1 VIAALLADPAL
12 QRILAVLPDARIVG
26 GAVRDALV
34 GAPVADIDLATPE
47 PPEVSQAR
55 LADAGLRVLPTG
67 LAHGTVTAISN
78 DRPFEITTLRR
89 DVSTDGRH
97 AEVAWT
103 TDWRADAARRDFTI
117 NAMSLDRRGSVHDYF
132 EGRADLAAGTVRF
145 VGDPATRIAEDYL
158 RSLRYFRF
166 FARYAKGPPDAAATA
181 AIRDAVPGLARLS
194 AERVWSELKRILAAP
209 DPAGAVGL
217 MAELGVLAAIM
228 PEGAAPARLTA
239 LLAANA
245 PPDPLLRVAALLT
258 GDAAA
263 FGARLSL
270 ARAETDR
277 LVALR
282 AGALPR
288 PDASDAD
295 LRRLLADEDGAV
307 LIDRTFVAGGAGPAW
322 ESLRARIAATP
333 RPIFPLE
340 GRDALALGAAPGPA
354 IGVAL
359 RQTRAAWLAAGCTQ
373 TAEALRP
380 VLRDRLRMVEAR
392 IHPIA
397 RADIAAPSA
406 LGGKL
411 LTLNNRHAQA
421 LSWLTEARLIELV
434 GHAFVA
440 WRIGDVEA
448 FILAF
453 DQDAPYDGENFL
465 WFKARY
471 PRFIY
476 VDRVVVAEA
485 ARGRGYAKRL
495 YADLFATA
503 ARRGH
508 SLIACEVNADPPNL
522 ESDMFHKRFGFQQ
535 VGSAS
540 LRSDEKTVR
549 YLLRDLAH

>member
-1 VIAALLADPAL
+1 MIAELLADPAL
-12 QRILAVLPDARIVG
+12 LRVFAVLPQARIVG
-26 GAVRDALV
+26 GAVRDALAGV
-34 GAPVADIDLATPE
+34 PVADIDLATPE
-47 PPEVSQAR
+47 PPEVTQAK
-55 LADAGLRVLPTG
+55 LTDAGLRVVPTG
-67 LAHGTVTAISN
+67 LAHGTVTALLG

-117 NAMSLDRRGSVHDYF
+117 NAMSLDRAGAVHDYF
-132 EGRADLAAGTVRF
+132 GGRTDLAAGCVRF

-166 FARYAKGPPDAAATA
+166 FARYAKGPPDAAAMA

-209 DPAGAVGL
+209 DPGRAVAL

-228 PEGAAPARLTA
+228 PEGAAPDRLAA
-239 LLAANA
+239 LLATGA
-245 PPDPLLRVAALLT
+245 PPDPLLRVAALLA

-270 ARAETDR
+270 AKAEIDR

-282 AGALPR
+282 AGAVVG
-288 PDASDAD
+288 PDVSDPD
-295 LRRLLADEDGAV
+295 LRRMLADEAPSV

-340 GRDALALGAAPGPA
+340 GRDALALGAEPGPA

-359 RQTRAAWLAAGCTQ
+359 RETRAAWLAAGCMQ
-373 TAEALRP
+373 TAEALRLM
-380 VLRDRLRMVEAR
+380 LRDRLRMIDAR

-406 LGGKL
+406 VREKL
-411 LTLNNRHAQA
+411 LALNNRHAQA
-421 LSWLTEARLIELV
+421 LSWLTEERLIALV
-434 GHAFVA
+434 GDAFVA
-440 WRIGDVEA
+440 RRIGDVAA

-453 DQDAPYDGENFL
+453 DQDASYDGENFL

-471 PRFIY
+471 QRFVY
-476 VDRVVVAEA
+476 VDRVVVAES
-485 ARGRGYAKRL
+485 ARGRGYATRL
-495 YADLFATA
+495 YRDLFATA
-503 ARRGH
+503 ARCDH
-508 SLIACEVNADPPNL
+508 KLIACEVNADPPNQ
-522 ESDMFHKRFGFQQ
+522 ESDAFHAGFGFEQ
-535 VGSAS
+535 VGAAS
-540 LRSDEKTVR
+540 LRSGEKTVR
-549 YLLRDLAH
+549 YLLLDLTR